1 MVTGLN
7 RVISCKKQETYS
19 DHRDLRLP
27 RSAFR
32 DLSEGGYQGINR
44 EATTAYWQN
53 GLPILFSQI
62 RPITFL
68 SPVTVAALRGHVF
81 VLERHILG
89 PTWLAYDAHSGR
101 HRTRIHPRSIAGF
114 QIVNPPRLEAGTAMV
129 LVASFSLSSSG
140 AGSDWCVCFVAPKP
154 TCRSKPSR
162 SGFWSRPALMCG
174 PGLSAKR
181 QCRSSRKNGWG
192 V

>member
-1 MVTGLN
+1 MISLRKWWRAKQGNFLQKN
-7 RVISCKKQETYS
+7 RETYS
-19 DHRDLRLP
+19 DDRDLRLP

-89 PTWLAYDAHSGR
+89 PTWLAYDAHRR
-101 HRTRIHPRSIAGF
+101 HWTRIHPRSIAGF
-114 QIVNPPRLEAGTAMV
+114 QIVNPPRLEAGTAIV
-129 LVASFSLSSSG
+129 LAASFSLSSSACGFGLVCLLRG
-140 AGSDWCVCFVAPKP
+140 AKADMSIKTVKE
-154 TCRSKPSR
+154 
-162 SGFWSRPALMCG
+162 
-174 PGLSAKR
+174 
-181 QCRSSRKNGWG
+181 
-192 V
+192 

>member
-114 QIVNPPRLEAGTAMV
+114 QIVNPPRLRLV
-129 LVASFSLSSSG
+129 LQWSLSHH
-140 AGSDWCVCFVAPKP
+140 
-154 TCRSKPSR
+154 SR
-162 SGFWSRPALMCG
+162 YRHLVRVRIGVSTSWRQSRHVDQNRQ
-174 PGLSAKR
+174 GLDFGR
-181 QCRSSRKNGWG
+181 DLR
-192 V
+192 

>member
-1 MVTGLN
+1 MILCVNGSGAKQGNFLQKN
-7 RVISCKKQETYS
+7 RETYS
-19 DHRDLRLP
+19 DDRDLRLP

-101 HRTRIHPRSIAGF
+101 HRARIHPRSIAGC
-114 QIVNPPRLEAGTAMV
+114 QIVNPPRLEAGTACNGPCRIILAIV
-129 LVASFSLSSSG
+129 IWCGFGLVCLLRG
-140 AGSDWCVCFVAPKP
+140 AKADMSIKTVKE
-154 TCRSKPSR
+154 
-162 SGFWSRPALMCG
+162 
-174 PGLSAKR
+174 
-181 QCRSSRKNGWG
+181 
-192 V
+192 